1 MILVRKMQQKFGKT
15 NIFSLDHIEIRS
27 GVNYIIGANGTG
39 KTTFLKL
46 IAGIL
51 KPTMGEIKY
60 DGKSISESLN
70 RIGIVFDEPYF
81 FPYLTGLENLYYF
94 NENAGLKV
102 SKEEIRKIYSEWN
115 IGGDNIKYRYYSL
128 GMKKK
133 LSIVFSLMRNPSY
146 WILDEPFNGL
156 DTDTQN
162 SLNRK
167 IREMKNSGK
176 TIILSSHSI
185 NDNIYLADHIIT
197 LNKKRILYYPEA
209 AKQLRKI
216 LEYSIYLR
224 NPVMLP
230 SQIQKLSDPENPL
243 HLIVP
248 ATEKN
253 FVVELLKNENI
264 EIDDIYSSYVS
275 VDALLSELEEG
286 KNESRVQK
294 II

>member
-1 MILVRKMQQKFGKT
+1 MILVKKMQQKFGKT

-102 SKEEIRKIYSEWN
+102 SKEKIRKIYSEWN
-115 IGGDNIKYRYYSL
+115 IGGNNIKYHYYSL

-146 WILDEPFNGL
+146 WILDDPFNGL

-167 IREMKNSGK
+167 IREMKNCGK

-185 NDNIYLADHIIT
+185 NDNIYLADHIIA

-230 SQIQKLSDPENPL
+230 SQIKRLSDPENPL

-275 VDALLSELEEG
+275 VDALLSDLEAG